1 MTHLF
6 AVAVFMVMF
15 FWHCGYR
22 LTSWDYFIATAAVY
36 VPCYVYPWLRTCFQY
51 GVNSKAQ
58 IFVED
63 SGFIRITI
71 PANFHWVP
79 GQHCFLRFTSFGLL
93 HALSAHPFTIC
104 SLPSEKPNEQSEL
117 TFFIR
122 PEKGFT
128 AMLYRY
134 ALENP
139 GGSAPVLVDGP
150 YGGINMQR
158 YQDSDHLLVV
168 SGGSGAGWCLPL
180 IEKIVR
186 HRMISADEEQGQIAR
201 PSGKESPAA
210 EGLGNRSNSRPL
222 SLRVI
227 LATRDSSCRAWFL
240 RAVSELLSKHSQ
252 ADSSFN
258 TDFQVEVCLTDKAI
272 QPVNLEHKPATA
284 PMPKGSL
291 SSTDKNNVE
300 EGGRTINV
308 PEREFEGRPQLPQIV
323 QEASSVA
330 EAGQSLSVFVCG
342 PKTMQ
347 NDVRNAV
354 AEENLKI
361 LQGSTTG
368 AVYLH
373 TEHFSWA

>member
-1 MTHLF
+1 
-6 AVAVFMVMF
+6 
-15 FWHCGYR
+15 
-22 LTSWDYFIATAAVY
+22 
-36 VPCYVYPWLRTCFQY
+36 
-51 GVNSKAQ
+51 
-58 IFVED
+58 
-63 SGFIRITI
+63 
-71 PANFHWVP
+71 
-79 GQHCFLRFTSFGLL
+79 
-93 HALSAHPFTIC
+93 
-104 SLPSEKPNEQSEL
+104 
-117 TFFIR
+117 
-122 PEKGFT
+122 
-128 AMLYRY
+128 
-134 ALENP
+134 
-139 GGSAPVLVDGP
+139 
-150 YGGINMQR
+150 MQR

-168 SGGSGAGWCLPL
+168 SGGSGAGWCLPF

-201 PSGKESPAA
+201 PGGKEFPAA

-227 LATRDSSCRAWFL
+227 LATRDSSCRTWFL

-258 TDFQVEVCLTDKAI
+258 TDFQVEVYLTDKAI
-272 QPVNLEHKPATA
+272 QPVNLENKPAKD

-308 PEREFEGRPQLPQIV
+308 PERDFEGRPQLPQIV
-323 QEASSVA
+323 QEAASVA

-361 LQGSTTG
+361 LQCSRTG